1 MANYRPRRVADL
13 LKKEIS
19 DIIFKELKDPRVG
32 FVTLTKVDVT
42 ADLRIAKVYFSVL
55 SSKGNVE
62 DSLTGLNSAN
72 VFIRNELKKRVK
84 LRLLPSLEF
93 IFDDSLDYVEKIE
106 KLIQKSKEETN

>member
-13 LKKEIS
+13 LKREIS

-55 SSKGNVE
+55 SSEGSVE
-62 DSLTGLNSAN
+62 DSLTGLNSAY

-93 IFDDSLDYVEKIE
+93 ILDDSLDYVEKIE